1 MLCYIYMLLPTL
13 ISAYM
18 YCLMPKIYHL
28 SNSTV
33 QSPHKL
39 LSCMLFTFPKLYF
52 AIYNILTWLTTINS
66 SAITRRLKIGFHT
79 ELTRRLTRSHL
90 MASTGSDL
98 SSASSFLVHNILE
111 ARGKQKHKMADNNV
125 ELLLFWGG
133 EITKN
138 GDMGSVDFSKPP
150 KAMCF
155 LSRSSSSYDG
165 LVRIVHAVMNTYA
178 NNTRLVLFGRCP
190 MISPGGQTVL
200 VPVPLIDDQSWKWF
214 LQVTSRSQSIHV
226 YAIAERRTDDGQSC
240 GQEAPLLRGK
250 TYPWDSNGERVVTF
264 VGFCSQM
271 FNKAV
276 MEPEFSEMFA
286 DIFYRLSSMLPEFY
300 VNNET
305 YSFKRLLLNQCQ
317 EEFEKGKADREFASD
332 QEKVIH
338 MRRRK
343 WGNIKLIGELYKK
356 KMLTERIIHEC
367 IKKLLGG
374 QYEYE
379 NPDEEDVETLCHL
392 MQTVGETIDHPKA
405 KEHMDLYFETISK
418 LINHPTLSSRLKEM
432 LVHLVDLREN
442 KWQKMGK
449 VEGSK
454 MFEDFHPTS

>member
-1 MLCYIYMLLPTL
+1 M
-13 ISAYM
+13 
-18 YCLMPKIYHL
+18 
-28 SNSTV
+28 
-33 QSPHKL
+33 
-39 LSCMLFTFPKLYF
+39 
-52 AIYNILTWLTTINS
+52 
-66 SAITRRLKIGFHT
+66 
-79 ELTRRLTRSHL
+79 
-90 MASTGSDL
+90 
-98 SSASSFLVHNILE
+98 
-111 ARGKQKHKMADNNV
+111 
-125 ELLLFWGG
+125 LFWGG

-138 GDMGSVDFSKPP
+138 GDMGCVDYSEPP
-150 KAMCF
+150 KTMCF
-155 LSRSSSSYDG
+155 LSHSSSYDE
-165 LVRIVHAVMNTYA
+165 LETKVHTAMDTNA
-178 NNTRLVLFGRCP
+178 DRTRLVLFGRHP
-190 MISPGGQTVL
+190 MIIPGGQTVF
-200 VPVPLIDDQSWKWF
+200 VPIPLTNDESWKWF
-214 LQVTSRSQSIHV
+214 LQMASVSQPIHV
-226 YAIAERRTDDGQSC
+226 YATAKRRTDGQEVQLLSC
-240 GQEAPLLRGK
+240 G
-250 TYPWDSNGERVVTF
+250 TYPRDYGNEYSSEWLSGL
-264 VGFCSQM
+264 CSQI

-276 MEPEFSEMFA
+276 MVPEFSEMFA